1 MNFSQLSFQIDCE
14 TYPASYSISKV
25 DIKTIHVSFICRGHP
40 VVSQNCKPIINVFF
54 FQLNTT
60 VFYHLTYWRQVSV
73 IRPSSGHLYIKFKTG
88 YK

>member
-14 TYPASYSISKV
+14 AYPASYSISKV

-54 FQLNTT
+54 F
-60 VFYHLTYWRQVSV
+60 SV
-73 IRPSSGHLYIKFKTG
+73 KHNSILSFNLLATSFSH
-88 YK
+88 